1 MGLKKLKRF
10 FINKINNYQLADLP
24 KIKEWKIKPDDKICI
39 LAPHADDESIGC
51 GGLLTKYGKQCSV
64 ILLTDGA
71 YNATNK
77 EKTQNIREEEFKRV
91 MNFFGITNYEFMR
104 AEDTTLIESYDK
116 FKKLNLKDY
125 DYIVMP
131 HPLDPHKDH
140 VVPQAFFKRLKK
152 EQKLKAKA
160 VYYEVWGAMA
170 TPTHY
175 IDISDAVEQKRKAID
190 MYISQNNRDYADRI
204 LGLNKYRGIRHN
216 IDYEEDY
223 QIVE

>member
-10 FINKINNYQLADLP
+10 FIKKINQYQIIDLP
-24 KIKEWKIKPDDKICI
+24 KIKEWKIKPSEKICI

-51 GGLLTKYGKQCSV
+51 GGLLAKYGKQCDV

-71 YNATNK
+71 YGSSDK
-77 EKTQNIREEEFKRV
+77 EQTQKTREEEFKSV
-91 MNFFGITNYEFMR
+91 MNYFGIKNYHFMR
-104 AEDTTLIESYDK
+104 AKDTELIDGYAK
-116 FKKLNLKDY
+116 FKKIDFKSY
-125 DYIVMP
+125 DYVVMP

-140 VVPQAFFKRLKK
+140 VVPQAFFKRLKR

-160 VYYEVWGAMA
+160 VYYEVWGTMA
-170 TPTHY
+170 SPTHY
-175 IDISDAVEQKRKAID
+175 IDISDVVEHKREAIN

-216 IDYEEDY
+216 IAYEEAY
-223 QIVE
+223 SIGG